1 MSQIALKRTI
11 SLEYRNGNQS
21 MVGQEMKTYKC
32 IQQNSKD
39 RRKERLLTEELKGK
53 GRWLLLFLLTWGK
66 KPEHVFNL
74 IEVKRG

>member
-21 MVGQEMKTYKC
+21 MARQEMKTYKY

-53 GRWLLLFLLTWGK
+53 GRLLLLFLLTWGK